1 MTIGNAWRTPVPTRN
16 DSRWANDIRIG
27 TRDSIYLNVL
37 DVHRATGNLFAI
49 LCFEQGSNYYWSV
62 NFSTN
67 GGSDWSETYY
77 WSAVYPIWIDASVL
91 ANHCYVAYSYG
102 LYARIRRFTATTGSA
117 ENFNNG
123 SAYITL
129 FTTTTPDSLKEV
141 ALTSNQDQLDNR
153 LYYLSLTTLGN
164 LRYLWSDTAAVN
176 WTEVLTG
183 ISNADRGLDA
193 TCNESGADYF
203 LYSSYIDKSNTLR
216 VRGRPATLMM
226 NKEENGDPAARRQQ

>member
-1 MTIGNAWRTPVPTRN
+1 
-16 DSRWANDIRIG
+16 
-27 TRDSIYLNVL
+27 
-37 DVHRATGNLFAI
+37 
-49 LCFEQGSNYYWSV
+49 
-62 NFSTN
+62 
-67 GGSDWSETYY
+67 
-77 WSAVYPIWIDASVL
+77 
-91 ANHCYVAYSYG
+91 
-102 LYARIRRFTATTGSA
+102 
-117 ENFNNG
+117 
-123 SAYITL
+123 L